1 MSVDNYKFQVACLI
15 LKQTLVFL
23 SDQGLE
29 DCLEYSSWEQLSPNL
44 SVNPKIFD
52 KIKIEAKEI
61 YNEPNRQPADFN
73 SFWKIIVPNLTA
85 ISTNSEIVVIKKR
98 LQNFIELKK
107 LSIKNKLTGFSDSPQ
122 LSQTELQQELK
133 WINDLVSSGDK
144 DCLIKLWQKLQFCDD
159 KRLTEVLNYEIGKLN
174 DLLADEIQNFNN
186 SNTQYYDGIDL
197 GGLSKNSTTDQ
208 LSVIS
213 QLLNY
218 GDQASLALVGL
229 LVLHRDK
236 AIRDIIIEGLLE
248 FERVDLIT
256 LIELMEAHSDKQ
268 YRIAALKIRQQVIGK
283 ETL

>member
-1 MSVDNYKFQVACLI
+1 MDNYKIQVACLI

-107 LSIKNKLTGFSDSPQ
+107 SSVKNKLTGFS
-122 LSQTELQQELK
+122 
-133 WINDLVSSGDK
+133 
-144 DCLIKLWQKLQFCDD
+144 LILP
-159 KRLTEVLNYEIGKLN
+159 
-174 DLLADEIQNFNN
+174 
-186 SNTQYYDGIDL
+186 S
-197 GGLSKNSTTDQ
+197 
-208 LSVIS
+208 
-213 QLLNY
+213 
-218 GDQASLALVGL
+218 
-229 LVLHRDK
+229 
-236 AIRDIIIEGLLE
+236 
-248 FERVDLIT
+248 
-256 LIELMEAHSDKQ
+256 
-268 YRIAALKIRQQVIGK
+268 
-283 ETL
+283 